1 MVGEA
6 LKNMKVNTESDE
18 YNHTAQ
24 YSQVSNIQFHHKLAT
39 SLKTHL
45 KKRLKVDSKNN
56 ERGRRKK
63 REKTSNSERS
73 TQSHVKMVT
82 NIQKVHTCV
91 NFVKTFPKN
100 VKNVCMKTLFKNKT
114 KTPSSSAS
122 QSQSLRPSS
131 PRKTVLFRRPEAVW
145 SWVEGDVGSF
155 LKSLLSL
162 FSFACIR
169 FRFRFCHHYKVLVPP
184 PAQRG
189 WGQLSPWGAR
199 RVRPHIPTQG
209 GATRGCLIY
218 IRAAV
223 AGSKTADTSGCTEG
237 MICELEH
244 KTPHH
249 GSVQTTT
256 TTKERRKR
264 EHTSSHT
271 SRHVIGGLGE
281 SASRV

>member
-1 MVGEA
+1 
-6 LKNMKVNTESDE
+6 
-18 YNHTAQ
+18 
-24 YSQVSNIQFHHKLAT
+24 
-39 SLKTHL
+39 
-45 KKRLKVDSKNN
+45 
-56 ERGRRKK
+56 
-63 REKTSNSERS
+63 
-73 TQSHVKMVT
+73 
-82 NIQKVHTCV
+82 
-91 NFVKTFPKN
+91 
-100 VKNVCMKTLFKNKT
+100 MKTLFKNKKT
-114 KTPSSSAS
+114 KKLLRSSAS
-122 QSQSLRPSS
+122 QSHSLRPSS
-131 PRKTVLFRRPEAVW
+131 PRKTVLFRRPEAVR
-145 SWVEGDVGSF
+145 SWVEGDGSF

-169 FRFRFCHHYKVLVPP
+169 FWIRFCHHYKVLVLP

-256 TTKERRKR
+256 TKKKEEKGSTRQATPAVMSLGVLGSQRQ
-264 EHTSSHT
+264 ESST
-271 SRHVIGGLGE
+271 L
-281 SASRV
+281 